1 MQPLAWVLN
10 LDAELELA
18 RPRGYGASGRV
29 LAFVRERRAALLPWL
44 GHGDVIV
51 DERTAPGSWRGLQ
64 GAAWCPTP
72 GALGALA
79 RAGATVPPGPPVE
92 VLRRVNHRAFCAE
105 LGQTLPG
112 AAYVRTPEEASALVA
127 SPSPSTSGA
136 WLLKRPYGFVGRGR
150 LRLPPGPLGP
160 TEKAWVLASLRDGEG
175 LQIEPWVERDGDFA
189 LHGWLDP
196 EGSFRLG
203 APTEQHCDE
212 RGAWVSTQ
220 RAPEGAL
227 DEAEGRALFD
237 EGARAAAALGRAGY
251 FGPFNLDAF
260 RWRGPDGARHF
271 NPRGEINA
279 RYSMG
284 WAIGLGVRTLGDLAR
299 PA

>member
-1 MQPLAWVLN
+1 MRPLAWVLN

-18 RPRGYGASGRV
+18 RPRGYGASMRV
-29 LAFVRERRAALLPWL
+29 LAFVRERRAALVPWL
-44 GHGDVIV
+44 GPHDVIV
-51 DERTAPGSWRGLQ
+51 DEGTAPSSLRGLQ

-72 GALGALA
+72 GALRALA
-79 RAGATVPPGPPVE
+79 RAGAMAPPSPPLE
-92 VLRRVNHRAFCAE
+92 VLRQVNHRAFCAD

-112 AAYVRTPEEASALVA
+112 ATYVRTTKEASALVA
-127 SPSPSTSGA
+127 SPSPSGA
-136 WLLKRPYGFVGRGR
+136 WLLKRAYGFVGRGR

-160 TEKAWVLASLRDGEG
+160 VERAWVLASLRDGEG
-175 LQIEPWVERDGDFA
+175 LQIEPWVERAGDFA

-196 EGSFRLG
+196 AGAPRFG

-212 RGAWVSTQ
+212 RGAWVSTR

-227 DEAEGRALFD
+227 DEAERRALVD
-237 EGARAAAALGRAGY
+237 EGAKTAAALGRAGY

-260 RWRGPDGARHF
+260 RWRGHDGALHF

-284 WAIGLGVRTLGDLAR
+284 WAIGLGVQTLGDGAR
-299 PA
+299 PDS